1 MRGWI
6 FYKKRTGRNSNTRG
20 VAWVIRETAFRA
32 DDRLHEGTLVHR
44 QPGGVV
50 KRAHAL
56 ASCCLRPIQF
66 SWMLPAGS
74 LQRFQRN
81 HHVWQKF
88 DTAPKHENTSHP
100 TSFACCVVEKR
111 VRFCRAATQQ
121 DRFRKPKGQISS
133 SSQSARHM
141 NSSLVSPA
149 LYGHICFF
157 YLI

>member
-1 MRGWI
+1 
-6 FYKKRTGRNSNTRG
+6 
-20 VAWVIRETAFRA
+20 
-32 DDRLHEGTLVHR
+32 LHEGTLVHR

-100 TSFACCVVEKR
+100 TSFACCIVEKR

-149 LYGHICFF
+149 LNGHFCFF

>member
-1 MRGWI
+1 
-6 FYKKRTGRNSNTRG
+6 
-20 VAWVIRETAFRA
+20 
-32 DDRLHEGTLVHR
+32 LHEGTLVHR

-121 DRFRKPKGQISS
+121 DRFRKPKGQKSS

-157 YLI
+157 IWFNIIWSY